1 MASRHASDPAPLDPD
16 EVDIASP
23 AAARPIATSTSSAI
37 SSSRKSGLSLRNFSF
52 SRRSTA
58 ATGNSSEDGWGPT
71 GLNLLHS
78 PPDPLLDLVFVHGL
92 RGGSIKTWCKNNDPQ
107 LYWPKAWLP
116 KDPDLQNVR
125 IHSFGYNSDWGES
138 KETEL
143 DLHDFGRSLLAEL
156 TTSPELRKGD
166 KTPIIVIGHSMG
178 GLVMKKAYILARQ
191 DDRYHEVANRI
202 QCMFFLAS
210 PHRGSDSAKLLNSVL
225 RASPFLNPKQYIS
238 DIARNSGV
246 LSIINDEFRLVSEDL
261 QIWSFYETIKT
272 RMGTNSVLIV
282 DRESAIIGHRREN
295 VNPINADHRG
305 ICKFDSPSDP
315 NYISIRNSLVKA
327 TEDLLGDVFRRRP
340 NESRYQANML
350 EAYLNISRHP
360 IDDLNTIEAE
370 KSQGSCEWI
379 TRLSGFQEWRDAE
392 RLPLLCHWLSGQAGA
407 GKSVLAAHLV
417 RHLQEHG
424 FDTCYFF
431 FRHGQMAKQTTS
443 SLLRSLA
450 FQMASLHPS
459 ILKVLFGMRESGM
472 VFDKDDEKGIWRKI
486 FNNGVLT
493 VPLATKQYWV
503 IDGLDECVDPTK
515 LLSLLHSFES
525 RFPIRIHFTSRRLA
539 DLEKHLGRLN
549 DRLLRHHMEV
559 DDTLQDIQQFIQDN
573 SDDLPVDPEFRP
585 GLVQKL
591 LQKSDGVFLW
601 IKLAFE
607 ELGKVFS
614 EDEIDD
620 VLELVPVGMTPMYNR
635 ILDSMTDNS
644 GRQLKLMKAIVEWAV
659 CGTRPLHTDELQAA
673 LTIHMKANIR
683 NVGRIV
689 KELCGQLFKIDDR
702 GLVQVLHATAREFL
716 LSEECNP
723 VFRLDRTAAHERLAV
738 VCLTYLTSDEMRPP
752 RHPAMLGKGAE
763 RSCFADYACTSFS
776 EHLVSA
782 SSTCVEMTMLLD
794 KFLRTNVL
802 SWIEFILKR
811 KRDPYYLSNA
821 AKNLRKYLDKRP
833 TYPSSLDQQYCNME
847 MWQIDILR
855 VTSKFGENLIKDPA
869 CIYFVVPPL
878 CPSQTAIRQ
887 QFANTPSSL
896 KLGGLANA
904 TWDDCVAYIDH
915 RHSRA
920 LSIAG
925 GDDIFAIGM
934 KSGTVNI
941 HHQTT
946 CQEIRWLHHHEPVR
960 LLRFDES
967 SQHIASSGYRYLKMW
982 STDGEFLWAVKS
994 ASPLVTMDFSEK
1006 DGTLL
1011 TVDIHGKVNALDIKT
1026 GIMSSPSSGDE
1037 AANKQSPGHGSKQ
1050 IILDADISP
1059 DGELLAVGYRG
1070 RPPQIWSIEQRV
1082 VIGTCHMTRDKPDVP
1097 IMSISQV
1104 LFSPNPVLGL
1114 LAVAYQDG
1122 ELAIFKQWTGGH
1134 EIKAVVADALT
1145 LAASPDGRTLATA
1158 DGNGTI
1164 KLWDFQTLTLLY
1176 CIRSSEFEVRRLA
1189 FSLDGCRLYDIR
1201 DTKTKVWEPAVL
1213 GGTAWTI
1220 DRDGE
1225 EPSMSKSIVAP
1236 IPVPSIVKAKDARVV
1251 DITCI
1256 IAPSSAGAILVGKD
1270 DGSVFAYDPTTG
1282 NAVTKLYSHSRDMFV
1297 RLLSCNDSL
1306 IASTDASGRL
1316 LVYALT
1322 KSASQEWVPGEKVF
1336 EASGEESPFH
1346 HLLLHPTK
1354 PWLLVSQGVS
1364 TRIFDLANSAELALH
1379 ANFNDDRK
1387 YESWVWL
1394 KRDLGQETMLM
1405 GVCGHMAD
1413 IYLLDFSY
1421 EAGTHQ
1427 ILLCAVLRL
1436 VGLEMVKYGWM
1447 IERITTDRG
1456 ENYLAVELGK
1466 NNEVGRS
1473 RSSFVAIYSLKS
1485 IRKDTAEKMDTSKSF
1500 LAEAHK
1506 LTAWPIIVLRHNIT
1520 RNLFGFHGSDTIVF
1534 LDHDLWVRS
1543 INLSNVKRRPEETTI
1558 GLTEDAASYAMIDGQ
1573 ENLESLT
1580 DRHFFVPREYIGSN
1594 NDVDGLVT
1602 PDHGTVVFPKEGE
1615 LAVVSNGLNWSFTG
1629 SEVDY

>member
-1 MASRHASDPAPLDPD
+1 MAQLSTPGSTPCNKQIPLVLLPIDPGGRQLGISTYPAFNSDQRQQEP
-16 EVDIASP
+16 
-23 AAARPIATSTSSAI
+23 TSV
-37 SSSRKSGLSLRNFSF
+37 RD
-52 SRRSTA
+52 RRSTA
-58 ATGNSSEDGWGPT
+58 ATGYLSEDGWGPT

-116 KDPDLQNVR
+116 KDPDLQKVR

-166 KTPIIVIGHSMG
+166 KTPIILIGHSMG
-178 GLVMKKAYILARQ
+178 GLA
-191 DDRYHEVANRI
+191 ANRI

-246 LSIINDEFRLVSEDL
+246 LSIINDKFRLVSEDL

-272 RMGTNSVLIV
+272 CMGTNFVLIV
-282 DRESAIIGHRREN
+282 DRESAILGHRREN

-327 TEDLLGDVFRRRP
+327 TEDALGDVFRRRA

-350 EAYLNISRHP
+350 DAYLNISHDP

-407 GKSVLAAHLV
+407 GKSVLAAHVV

-431 FRHGQMAKQTTS
+431 FRHGQRAKQTTS

-450 FQMASLHPS
+450 FQMVSLHPS
-459 ILKVLFGMRESGM
+459 ILKVVFGMRESKM
-472 VFDKDDEKGIWRKI
+472 VFDKADEKGIWRKI
-486 FNNGVLT
+486 FCNGVLT

-503 IDGLDECVDPTK
+503 IDGLDECADPIK

-525 RFPIRIHFTSRRLA
+525 RFQIRIHFTSRRLP
-539 DLEKHLGRLN
+539 DLENHLGRL
-549 DRLLRHHMEV
+549 DYRLIRHHMEV
-559 DDTLQDIQQFIQDN
+559 DDTLQDIQQFIENN
-573 SDDLPVDPEFRP
+573 SDDLPLDPEFRP
-585 GLVQKL
+585 DLIQKL

-635 ILDSMTDNS
+635 ILDTMADNS
-644 GRQLKLMKAIVEWAV
+644 GPIVEWAV

-689 KELCGQLFKIDDR
+689 KELCGQLFKIDNR
-702 GLVQVLHATAREFL
+702 GLVQVLHATVREFL
-716 LSEECNP
+716 LSEECKT
-723 VFRLDRTAAHERLAV
+723 VFRLDRTAANERLAV
-738 VCLTYLTSDEMRPP
+738 FCLTYLTSNEMRPP
-752 RHPAMLGKGAE
+752 RHPTMLGKGAE
-763 RSCFADYACTSFS
+763 RSCFAAYACTSFS
-776 EHLVSA
+776 ENLVSA

-794 KFLRTNVL
+794 KSLRTNVL
-802 SWIEFILKR
+802 SWIQFILER
-811 KRDPYYLSNA
+811 KKDLYYLSNA

-833 TYPSSLDQQYCNME
+833 THPSSLDQQYRNIE
-847 MWQIDILR
+847 LWQIDILR

-869 CIYFVVPPL
+869 CIYFIVPPL
-878 CPSQTAIRQ
+878 CPSQTAISRQ
-887 QFANTPSSL
+887 FVNTPSSL
-896 KLGGLANA
+896 QIGGLANA
-904 TWDDCVAYIDH
+904 RWDDCVAYIDY

-925 GDDIFAIGM
+925 GDGMFAIGM
-934 KSGTVNI
+934 KSGAVNI

-946 CQEIRWLHHHEPVR
+946 CQQIRSLYHGEPVR

-967 SQHIASSGYRYLKMW
+967 SHHIVSSGYKYIKMW
-982 STDGEFLWAVKS
+982 STDGEFLWGVENPRATML
-994 ASPLVTMDFSEK
+994 ATMDFSEK
-1006 DGTLL
+1006 DGTFL
-1011 TVDIHGKVNALDIKT
+1011 TVDRHGKVNALDIKT
-1026 GIMSSPSSGDE
+1026 GIMSSPSFGDE
-1037 AANKQSPGHGSKQ
+1037 PTNKQSPGHGSKQ
-1050 IILDADISP
+1050 LILDADISP

-1070 RPPQIWSIEQRV
+1070 RPPQIWSIGQGV

-1097 IMSISQV
+1097 IMSISEV
-1104 LFSPNPVLGL
+1104 LFSPNPVLEL

-1122 ELAIFKQWTGGH
+1122 ELAIFEQWTCGH
-1134 EIKAVVADALT
+1134 EIKAVAADALT
-1145 LAASPDGRTLATA
+1145 LAASADGCTLATG

-1164 KLWDFQTLTLLY
+1164 KLWDFQTLALLY
-1176 CIRSSEFEVRRLA
+1176 SIRSSEYEVRRLA

-1201 DTKTKVWEPAVL
+1201 DTKTKVWEPAVF
-1213 GGTAWTI
+1213 GGTTWTI

-1225 EPSMSKSIVAP
+1225 EPSVSESIVAP
-1236 IPVPSIVKAKDARVV
+1236 IPEPSIVQAKDAPII

-1256 IAPSSAGAILVGKD
+1256 IAPSSAGAIFVGKD
-1270 DGSVFAYDPTTG
+1270 DGSVFAYGPTTG
-1282 NAVTKLYSHSRDMFV
+1282 NAVSKLYSHGRYMFV
-1297 RLLSCNDSL
+1297 RLLSWNDRL
-1306 IASTDASGRL
+1306 IASADATGNL
-1316 LVYALT
+1316 LVYSLT
-1322 KSASQEWVPGEKVF
+1322 KSASQEWVTGEKVF
-1336 EASGEESPFH
+1336 EALGAESIFH

-1364 TRIFDLANSAELALH
+1364 AKILDLANSAELAFP
-1379 ANFNDDRK
+1379 ANFDDHRT
-1387 YESWVWL
+1387 YQSWVWL

-1405 GVCGHMAD
+1405 GVFGHEAD
-1413 IYLLDFSY
+1413 IYLLDL
-1421 EAGTHQ
+1421 
-1427 ILLCAVLRL
+1427 ILGLH
-1436 VGLEMVKYGWM
+1436 GLELLSYGWN

-1456 ENYLAVELGK
+1456 ENYLAVELGI
-1466 NNEVGRS
+1466 NNAVGSS
-1473 RSSFVAIYSLKS
+1473 RSTFVAIYSLES
-1485 IRKDTAEKMDTSKSF
+1485 IRRDIAETMDTSKSF
-1500 LAEAHK
+1500 PAETHN
-1506 LTAWPIIVLRHNIT
+1506 LTAWPIFVLPHTIIKI
-1520 RNLFGFHGSDTIVF
+1520 LFGFRGSDTIARGWSCI
-1534 LDHDLWVRS
+1534 LHYPLLGDH
-1543 INLSNVKRRPEETTI
+1543 ET
-1558 GLTEDAASYAMIDGQ
+1558 
-1573 ENLESLT
+1573 LESLA
-1580 DRHFFVPREYIGSN
+1580 DRHFFVPREFIGSDN
-1594 NDVDGLVT
+1594 GVEGLVT

-1615 LAVVSNGLNWSFTG
+1615 LAVVSNGLNWSFAG
-1629 SEVDY
+1629 SGVGHQV